1 LALVSISAIRELVF
15 QKVLMQRYRSG
26 LSLTLVA
33 LLALGLV
40 GSHPKTTRAEPH
52 YMFLTVTDFEVGIS
66 YRQAQWHA
74 PIGHLVNP
82 CAYADHFIPT
92 IDWND
97 GTGEHKPDAN
107 VEKKLIQTIPVVQS
121 GTYLF
126 WDDEH
131 VSKTVGTQI
140 VTTKLLVHCMGE
152 PPGDQEYAYR
162 NVVKAYARIPVNQ
175 IEFTKDGTS
184 VTKVKGHDRV
194 DLTITLD
201 APAPPSS
208 TWVKLD
214 VSPAG
219 NLNTLPPYVQVA
231 EGHTQQTISNLE
243 LRNPNA
249 DIEVRVTAR
258 TVGRPSRFLAR
269 QQ

>member
-1 LALVSISAIRELVF
+1 
-15 QKVLMQRYRSG
+15 MQRFRLG

-40 GSHPKTTRAEPH
+40 GSHPKTTRAEPR

-74 PIGHLVNP
+74 PIGQLIVP
-82 CAYADHFIPT
+82 CSYADHFAAT

-107 VEKKLIQTIPVVQS
+107 VEKKMVQTVPAVQS

-131 VSKTVGTQI
+131 VFKTVGTQI
-140 VTTKLLVHCMGE
+140 VTTKLLIHCVGD

-175 IEFTKDGTS
+175 IEFTKDGKS
-184 VTKVKGHDRV
+184 VTKVKGHDRA
-194 DLTITLD
+194 DLTITLG
-201 APAPPSS
+201 APAPPSG

-231 EGHTQQTISNLE
+231 QGQTQQTIPNLE

-249 DIEVRVTAR
+249 DIEIRITAS
-258 TVGRPSRFLAR
+258 TVGRAQESQNLTVT
-269 QQ
+269 Q